1 MRTVDDNNRR
11 GERKQM
17 MHHFR
22 KCGCVVGAAVA
33 LMAVTPCALAEDTLK
48 LAIAE
53 RGAWNSAAP
62 ELGQRAGLFKKYG
75 IVLELTYPGADDDIE
90 LPVISGEVDVGIG
103 VGVVEVLRA
112 YTTKAA
118 PARIIGANM
127 TGSANYWYVLATS
140 SIKTVKD
147 ITGRTIAYSKNGASG
162 PYDVF
167 DLMDRYRVRPR
178 PMLTVGPT
186 ATFDQVT
193 AGKIDVG
200 WATPPFGI
208 DAIEQSQIRI
218 IARANDIPKIRDKT
232 VHVMIAHAD
241 TLQKR
246 RDVLARFVQGYR
258 DTIEWM
264 YSNPAAPAAYADFAG
279 ISGSLARRLRDEF
292 YTKEMLS
299 PDNIRGLDV
308 VAKEAK
314 YTPLSKKQLADLV
327 QIPAPQRVKSSTGFG
342 EWLRVFSPRSP

>member
-1 MRTVDDNNRR
+1 
-11 GERKQM
+11 
-17 MHHFR
+17 
-22 KCGCVVGAAVA
+22 
-33 LMAVTPCALAEDTLK
+33 
-48 LAIAE
+48 
-53 RGAWNSAAP
+53 
-62 ELGQRAGLFKKYG
+62 
-75 IVLELTYPGADDDIE
+75 VLELTYPGVDDDIE

-112 YTTKAA
+112 YVTKAA

-127 TGSANYWYVLATS
+127 TGSANYWYVRATS

-147 ITGRTIAYSKNGASG
+147 ITGRTIAYSKIGAGASG
-162 PYDVF
+162 QYDVF

-178 PMLTVGPT
+178 PMLTAGPA

-200 WATPPFGI
+200 WATPPSGI

-218 IARANDIPKIRDKT
+218 VARANDIPKIRDKT

-246 RDVLARFVQGYR
+246 KDVLARFVQGYR

-264 YSNPAAPAAYADFAG
+264 YSDPAAPAAYANFAG
-279 ISGSLARRLRDEF
+279 VAEGLARRLRDEF

-299 PDNIRGLDV
+299 PDNLRGLDV

-314 YTPLSKKQLADLV
+314 YAPLSKRQLAELV

-342 EWLRVFSPRSP
+342 EWLRVFSPQSP